1 MRKKLLVALCAAG
14 LAGLV
19 GCGGGGGG
27 TDGSAST
34 GTATLSGRVAAD
46 TAARVA
52 AKQVESPVDVVAV
65 DETGAKAAEALG
77 VTDAFELVV
86 PTGHEYVLIFSDAG
100 GIIGAM
106 VYGEPM
112 QAEFSVDEGTIAID
126 LGEIVVNP
134 SKRFV
139 HAKGDGLKRPDSPR
153 GKDSDDDGI
162 PDRLDDD
169 DDNDGIPDGDDVCE
183 VGDDCSLGPNDHD
196 NDGVNDDMDDDDD
209 DDGIKDHD
217 DVCGLGDDCSH
228 DKDNDGEDDD
238 RYQCDKRFSRGAQLW
253 AENGCGDCHG
263 ADGSGM
269 GGIESIR
276 GVNVNDIVH
285 ALKKGEDD
293 DGEFMPKYPELVRF
307 GVDFRSFLGCG
318 DRDDDGVCADGD
330 AANGQAVFDMF
341 CIDCHTTGDLRG
353 ESAEEIA
360 EVLAEGED
368 DDGGS
373 MPAFPELV
381 DDAADIAAYVADCP
395 VTPPPAD
402 EDGDGVADA
411 DDLCPNTPANTS
423 VDATGCPVTPPPS
436 DEDGDGVADAD
447 DLCPNTPAGTPVDGT
462 GCPVT
467 PPPADEDGDG
477 VADADDLCP
486 NTPAGT
492 PVDATGCPV
501 TPPVADADGDGVADS
516 ADRCTNTPTGT
527 SVDADGCPVPP
538 RRRLVL
544 RAWVAT
550 RTVPVWC
557 QTAGTAGSDTA
568 LIWEMLLQLRMT
580 RLRIGLRGELA
591 VSDNTLRLCD
601 GAGAVQLG

>member
-77 VTDAFELVV
+77 VTDMFELVV

-112 QAEFSVDEGTIAID
+112 QSEFSVDEGTIAID

-183 VGDDCSLGPNDHD
+183 VGDDCSLGPHDHD
-196 NDGVNDDMDDDDD
+196 NDGVDDDMDDDDD
-209 DDGIKDHD
+209 DDGIKDGD

-269 GGIESIR
+269 AGIESIR

-318 DRDDDGVCADGD
+318 DDDDDDGVCADGD

-341 CIDCHTTGDLRG
+341 CIDCHAPDTLRG

-368 DDGGS
+368 DDGES

-381 DDAADIAAYVADCP
+381 DDAADIAAYVAGCP
-395 VTPPPAD
+395 IDGGNGPGDADSDGVTDDKDQCPNTVAGAMVDAD
-402 EDGDGVADA
+402 GCSADQLDPDGDGVVGTV
-411 DDLCPNTPANTS
+411 DLCPGTATGAT
-423 VDATGCPVTPPPS
+423 VDADGCSADQLDP
-436 DEDGDGVADAD
+436 DGDGVLGAADLCPGTATGATVDADGCSDAQKDSDGDGVSDAD
-447 DLCPNTPAGTPVDGT
+447 DQCANTPAGTVVG
-462 GCPVT
+462 
-467 PPPADEDGDG
+467 
-477 VADADDLCP
+477 
-486 NTPAGT
+486 
-492 PVDATGCPV
+492 
-501 TPPVADADGDGVADS
+501 
-516 ADRCTNTPTGT
+516 
-527 SVDADGCPVPP
+527 ADGCSVQTTIDTQAIYSNRCAGCHESSAPNLSGVSVARMEGKFLNKDGSPKTHNGKTLVADEISAMVEFFAVP
-538 RRRLVL
+538 
-544 RAWVAT
+544 
-550 RTVPVWC
+550 
-557 QTAGTAGSDTA
+557 
-568 LIWEMLLQLRMT
+568 
-580 RLRIGLRGELA
+580 
-591 VSDNTLRLCD
+591 
-601 GAGAVQLG
+601 